1 MHVLNYIKEVEKQR
15 KLLPFRTESAKNETD
30 FRLTPSKSKNFF
42 AKSLKYCC
50 FLLTIAKEPLPNE

>member
-30 FRLTPSKSKNFF
+30 FRLTPSKNFF